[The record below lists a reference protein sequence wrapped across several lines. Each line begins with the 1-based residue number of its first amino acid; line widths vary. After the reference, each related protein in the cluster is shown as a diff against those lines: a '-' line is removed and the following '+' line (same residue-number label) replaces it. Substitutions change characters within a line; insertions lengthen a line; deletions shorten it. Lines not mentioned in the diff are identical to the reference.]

1 MIKELKDVIEKINI
15 KKNIIAKERDELWNL
30 QEELSNLLDSF
41 DRGIEGLENGAIEI
55 EDAID
60 SISEVV

>member
-15 KKNIIAKERDELWNL
+15 KKNIIAKERDEFWNL